1 MLELLHRPW
10 PWYVTGPLL
19 GLVASGLLVIGNKQL
34 GVSGNF
40 RHLCAAVFPRNVA
53 FFKYDWTRSGLW
65 NLAFAGGI
73 VVGGLIGGALLASHE
88 PVAISARAHAD
99 LASLGLHDFTGLV
112 PRQLFH
118 WGALLTLKGLLLIAG
133 GGFLIGFGGLYL
145 YGVFASALAVAIP
158 LFWMLERRRVRS
170 LVGEPIVIAPKALG
184 RGRRYAIGGT
194 IFGLGWGVTGACPG
208 PLFALLGAGV
218 GVIAAMILGALAGTW
233 VYGYL
238 RPTLPH

>member
-1 MLELLHRPW
+1 MVTL
-10 PWYVTGPLL
+10 YVHDP
-19 GLVASGLLVIGNKQL
+19 
-34 GVSGNF
+34 
-40 RHLCAAVFPRNVA
+40 
-53 FFKYDWTRSGLW
+53 
-65 NLAFAGGI
+65 
-73 VVGGLIGGALLASHE
+73 VGDCALLRLLPADFLADVLFEIVLKNDEIASWFRIQE
-88 PVAISARAHAD
+88 
-99 LASLGLHDFTGLV
+99 
-112 PRQLFH
+112 
-118 WGALLTLKGLLLIAG
+118 ALR
-133 GGFLIGFGGLYL
+133 FDGLYL
-145 YGVFASALAVAIP
+145 YEVFASALAVAIP